1 MDDPDDMTP
10 YLPDMSGITAR
21 IITGD
26 LISATVALLP
36 GLHHSVATEG
46 HFQGS
51 QVVLLDTVQVRV
63 THHSLQLCPH
73 VLHGTVAEL
82 GGDGGRAVVEGLH
95 DEVCPTFSILHLHKL
110 RLLL

>member
-51 QVVLLDTVQVRV
+51 QVVLLDTVQIRV
-63 THHSLQLCPH
+63 THHSLQLRPH
-73 VLHGTVAEL
+73 VLNGTVAEL
-82 GGDGGRAVVEGLH
+82 GDDGGGAVVE
-95 DEVCPTFSILHLHKL
+95 
-110 RLLL
+110 

>member
-46 HFQGS
+46 HFQRS
-51 QVVLLDTVQVRV
+51 QVVLLDTVQISVA
-63 THHSLQLCPH
+63 HHSLQLSLH
-73 VLHGTVAEL
+73 VLH
-82 GGDGGRAVVEGLH
+82 
-95 DEVCPTFSILHLHKL
+95 
-110 RLLL
+110 